1 MKAQTRLVLSDV
13 HIPFQDDELIQV
25 WLDMAKAMQPEG
37 IDIIGDLIDCYT
49 ISRFDKNPRRKTD
62 LQVEITGACALLRR
76 IREACPDADIRYS
89 EGNHENRLERM
100 LWSTAK
106 HLAPLHCLSIPKLM
120 GLKELDIR
128 YFDPKAPYK
137 IGNLYYLH
145 GDVGRK
151 QNFSKSAGGRNADAI
166 ARAIGGS
173 VICGHSHQMGYSA
186 FRSWERNLEGYE
198 VGCMCQFDLEY
209 VIGVPPWQQGWA
221 FVDFT
226 STGLYAVRFVR
237 VIDVGK
243 HRHILGTPNESGM
256 KIIGPSKKHFILKGE

>member
-1 MKAQTRLVLSDV
+1 MKPQYRLILSDT
-13 HIPFQDDELIQV
+13 HIPFMDQDLART
-25 WLDMAKAMQPEG
+25 WLSHAATNQPDG

-62 LQVEITGACALLRR
+62 LQVEVDKAHSFLKLMRT
-76 IREACPDADIRYS
+76 ACPNADIRYS

-106 HLAPLHCLSIPKLM
+106 HLAPLRNLSIPALM
-120 GLKELDIR
+120 GLKDLGIR
-128 YFDPKAPYK
+128 YFDPKTPYK
-137 IGNLYYLH
+137 IGNLYFLH

-198 VGCMCQFDLEY
+198 VGCMCEFDLEY

-221 FVDFT
+221 TVEFTQSGAYNVDFT
-226 STGLYAVRFVR
+226 R
-237 VIDVGK
+237 VIEVNGK
-243 HRHILGTPNESGM
+243 RLVWGNDMGQTILGPA
-256 KIIGPSKKHFILKGE
+256 KKHLILRGD

>member
-1 MKAQTRLVLSDV
+1 MKPQTRLVLSDV
-13 HIPFQDDELIQV
+13 HIPFDDPELIQV
-25 WLDMAKAMQPEG
+25 WLDMASSLQPDG

-49 ISRFDKNPRRKTD
+49 ISRFDKNPRRKHN
-62 LQVEITGACALLRR
+62 LQDEITSACVLLGA
-76 IREACPDADIRYS
+76 IRNVCPNADIRYS

-120 GLKELDIR
+120 GLKELNIR

-198 VGCMCQFDLEY
+198 VGCMCRFDLEY
-209 VIGVPPWQQGWA
+209 VIGVPPWQQGWTI
-221 FVDFT
+221 VDFT
-226 STGLYAVRFVR
+226 KSGLYRVEFVR
-237 VIDVGK
+237 VVETKTGRIVVGLNPDPEVAK
-243 HRHILGTPNESGM
+243 
-256 KIIGPSKKHFILKGE
+256 IGPAKKHFILQGD

>member
-1 MKAQTRLVLSDV
+1 
-13 HIPFQDDELIQV
+13 
-25 WLDMAKAMQPEG
+25 MAKNMQPEG
-37 IDIIGDLIDCYT
+37 IDIIGDVIDCYS
-49 ISRFDKNPRRKTD
+49 ISRFDKNPRRKHD
-62 LQVEITGACALLRR
+62 LQDEITAAWKLLNA
-76 IREACPDADIRYS
+76 IREACPNADIRYS

-106 HLAPLHCLSIPKLM
+106 HLAPLHCLSIPELMKLQ
-120 GLKELDIR
+120 ELGIR

-173 VICGHSHQMGYSA
+173 VLCGHSHQMGYSA

-198 VGCMCQFDLEY
+198 VGCVCRFDLEY
-209 VIGVPPWQQGWA
+209 IIGVPPWQQGWA
-221 FVDFT
+221 VVEFLR
-226 STGLYAVRFVR
+226 SGCYR
-237 VIDVGK
+237 VEFIRVVEQGT
-243 HRHILGTPNESGM
+243 HRR
-256 KIIGPSKKHFILKGE
+256 IISPWPTNIEGDIISPAKKHFILKGD

>member
-1 MKAQTRLVLSDV
+1 MKSQKRLLLSDA
-13 HIPFQDDELIQV
+13 HIPFMDPELADIWIGQAKSIQP
-25 WLDMAKAMQPEG
+25 DG

-49 ISRFDKNPRRKTD
+49 ISRFDKNPRRKHNIQD
-62 LQVEITGACALLRR
+62 EITGAIAFLTR
-76 IREACPDADIRYS
+76 IRKACPNADIRFS

-106 HLAPLHCLSIPKLM
+106 HLAPLHCLTIEKLLE
-120 GLKELDIR
+120 LKSLDIR
-128 YFDPKAPYK
+128 YYDPKAPYK
-137 IGNLYYLH
+137 IGRLYFLH

-198 VGCMCQFDLEY
+198 IGCICAYDLEY

-221 FVDFT
+221 SIDFITSGAYHVD
-226 STGLYAVRFVR
+226 FVR
-237 VIDVGK
+237 VVEYDN
-243 HRHILGTPNESGM
+243 RRILLNSQGTIAE
-256 KIIGPSKKHFILKGE
+256 IGPAKKHFILKEE